1 MPEKMKN
8 MENPSWQDI
17 QKVYADAIA
26 REKESSQ
33 EKVTIASET
42 ISDLQKRNKTK
53 DMHLLYVV
61 IALIVSVS
69 VMSGFN
75 YKNNNQWR
83 KVVEQSDQKWIDY
96 LSQYDFVSQDGEGYN
111 YYNSDVGGDVNNGA
125 ESKTQKEK
133 EYGQG
138 DGN

>member
-83 KVVEQSDQKWIDY
+83 KVVEQSNQKWIDY

-125 ESKTQKEK
+125 ESQKEK
-133 EYGQG
+133 EAECR
-138 DGN
+138 